1 VRQALEP
8 KATLK
13 AAGETPKMSSS
24 KQKFLSGI
32 KRAPGAAVAPLSAWP
47 VETKRVGDTGR
58 GNTRNPFDLT
68 DRIALVTGAA
78 RGIGRAVA
86 ERLAIQGAHI
96 IVTDINDKGSADTQ
110 SIIEKAG
117 GKAETMHFDVTDE
130 AQIDKVCAAVLAK
143 HGRIDILINNAG
155 ICLNAT
161 ALETTKDI
169 WDRQMRVNLD
179 AVFYCSRTFGE
190 AMVKRGAGAIVN
202 LSSMAAIIDV
212 HPQDHVGYSV
222 SKAGVAHLSKVL
234 GSEWADTGVRV
245 NAIGPGFV
253 ATDMP
258 LAAGIEMLEIWKT
271 QIPMNRFL
279 QPYEV
284 ANTIAFLVS
293 DAASAITGQLIIADG
308 GVTIW

>member
-1 VRQALEP
+1 
-8 KATLK
+8 
-13 AAGETPKMSSS
+13 MSSA
-24 KQKFLSGI
+24 KKKFLADSQY
-32 KRAPGAAVAPLSAWP
+32 GADRPPPPLSAWP
-47 VETKRVGDTGR
+47 AESRRVGDTGR
-58 GNTRNPFDLT
+58 GSSRNPFDLSE
-68 DRIALVTGAA
+68 RIALVTGAA

-86 ERLAIQGAHI
+86 ERLASQGAHV
-96 IVTDINDKGSADTQ
+96 IVTDINDEGSNETVSIVRDAGGSA
-110 SIIEKAG
+110 EM
-117 GKAETMHFDVTDE
+117 MHFDVTDQE
-130 AQIDKVCAAVLAK
+130 QIDRVCAATIAG

-155 ICLNAT
+155 ICLNAE
-161 ALETTKDI
+161 ALETSKDI

-179 AVFYCSRTFGE
+179 AVFYCSRAFG
-190 AMVKRGAGAIVN
+190 AHMVAHGSGAIVN

-253 ATDMP
+253 ATQMP
-258 LAAGIEMLEIWKT
+258 LAAGIEMLDIWKT
-271 QIPMNRFL
+271 QIPMNRFM

-284 ANTIAFLVS
+284 ANVIAFLVS
-293 DAASAITGQLIIADG
+293 DAASSITGQLIVADG

>member
-1 VRQALEP
+1 
-8 KATLK
+8 
-13 AAGETPKMSSS
+13 MSHA
-24 KQKFLSGI
+24 KRRFLSGSQSAGQ
-32 KRAPGAAVAPLSAWP
+32 APPPLSAWP
-47 VETKRVGDTGR
+47 AESTRVGDTGR
-58 GNTRNPFDLT
+58 GSSKNPFDLS
-68 DRIALVTGAA
+68 DRVALVTGAA

-86 ERLAIQGAHI
+86 ERLASQGAHV
-96 IVTDINDKGSADTQ
+96 IVTDVNDAGSAETV
-110 SIIEKAG
+110 SILKEAG
-117 GKAETMHFDVTDE
+117 GSAEAMHLDVTSQAD
-130 AQIDKVCAAVLAK
+130 IDRVAAATIDA

-155 ICLNAT
+155 ICLNAE
-161 ALETTKDI
+161 ALETTPDI

-179 AVFYCSRTFGE
+179 AVFHCSRTFG
-190 AMVKRGAGAIVN
+190 ALMVERGSGAIVN

-234 GSEWADTGVRV
+234 GSEWANTGVRV

-271 QIPMNRFL
+271 QIPMNRFM

-284 ANTIAFLVS
+284 ANVIAFLVS
-293 DAASAITGQLIIADG
+293 DAASSITGQLIVADG